1 MTRIVFVIETLSLS
15 TGGPRFIVE
24 VLSRLRRR
32 REYDVDIVSCGID
45 YESFVSSDILN
56 KINVINLGICNPKFL
71 PSMQPTNVAQFLI
84 RVSRFLKKDLENSTY
99 ILHLNSHFP
108 NLLAYMVKSRLHDLP
123 VVCSIHHL
131 ESTQEFS
138 SLIYKIGKIFL
149 QDILEV
155 NSPCTVVHVPSNH
168 VKQQIKSISIT
179 NRNNI
184 IVIPPGIET
193 KKYMSIP
200 RRPRDDMFLMI
211 GRSEKRKHYEH
222 AIAAFKLV
230 SKYKPHA
237 KLIIVGDGP
246 LKTYLLQ
253 MVKQL
258 ALEKNV
264 FLLGTVDENTKL
276 ELLSQAQALIHLG
289 YPEGFGISILEA
301 LAVGIPV
308 ISYNIS
314 PINELITSGING
326 ILVEKD
332 NIMELAKTILKF
344 DATTFDGFTIKS
356 IAKKYDIE
364 LISNKFDALYK
375 SLLQ

>member
-1 MTRIVFVIETLSLS
+1 
-15 TGGPRFIVE
+15 
-24 VLSRLRRR
+24 
-32 REYDVDIVSCGID
+32 
-45 YESFVSSDILN
+45 
-56 KINVINLGICNPKFL
+56 
-71 PSMQPTNVAQFLI
+71 MQPTNIAQFLI

-108 NLLAYMVKSRLHDLP
+108 NFLAYMLKSRLHDLP
-123 VVCSIHHL
+123 VICSIHHL

-138 SLIYKIGKIFL
+138 GLIYKIGKIFL

-155 NSPCTVVHVPSNH
+155 NSPCTIVHVPSNY
-168 VKQQIKSISIT
+168 VKNQIKSMSII

-184 IVIPPGIET
+184 VVIPPGIEI
-193 KKYMSIP
+193 KKYMGIP

-211 GRSEKRKHYEH
+211 GRLEKRKHYEH

-253 MVKQL
+253 MIKQL
-258 ALEKNV
+258 TLEKNV

-301 LAVGIPV
+301 LASGVPV
-308 ISYNIS
+308 ISYDVP
-314 PINELITSGING
+314 PINETVINSING

-332 NIMELAKTILKF
+332 NVIELAKTILELDKKAAF
-344 DATTFDGFTIKS
+344 NERTIRS
-356 IAKKYDIE
+356 TAKRYDIE
-364 LISNKFDALYK
+364 LISNKFNSLYK
-375 SLLQ
+375 SLLQHHLLH